1 VTRFLSFLFVL
12 FTVVGFFLP
21 GPRSVLAG
29 VGDTTVVQTLRYDTT
44 LRSGYFIFPDDS
56 SKTYEKII
64 MRYGMRCKG
73 GLISTTSNRNLGCGE
88 WDYNCYTSVIDS
100 SQTDSL
106 PASQNKYAIA
116 GNTSSVFYYSSAP
129 VYDRFDNLQQE
140 VTYTSVISE
149 TTAQPANGTTPVA
162 HPLGGSTSVQRA
174 QYLWTASELTA
185 SGLVA
190 GDITGLRLEV
200 LTASNDLQD
209 LRIRLRPATD
219 SVLSPELPSTDGFQ
233 EVYFL
238 DTPVPTTGTKQFN
251 FHQPFTWN
259 GTSNLLLD
267 LSYTLPSG
275 SSNDSTEGHDA
286 GFVAGLITDSANG
299 YLEVTNSVLLPD
311 TNGLSQISDQVTVGF
326 WAYGD
331 TSLLPSNTSIAYGTD
346 NGNGRQLNVHLPWS
360 DSKVYWDCGGAG
372 GTYDRISVSVVPADF
387 EGRWTYW
394 TFTKNTTTGEMKIWM
409 DGHVIQ
415 SGTGKTIPVN
425 LKNYTIGAGPNN
437 MQYRGRIDE
446 FSIWNKELDSTA
458 IAALLY
464 RTVTPAHPDYAR
476 LVQYY
481 SFNEGVGTVTFDRGA
496 YAATADIINPVW
508 RSRKGKDLF
517 SDFTATTYRPDV
529 TFLQGV
535 YTSTVQTYHVPDS
548 LLRSPLRVIE
558 YDVNANTLVTTDTLL
573 VWPAGGYSYTYAYD
587 GTVSDSALI
596 AATDSLV
603 QQTLNYY
610 QKRPMNF
617 ELIDFITPYG
627 INLDLD
633 GLNGKYWD
641 FDVTDFAPV
650 LKGGKYLSMNGA
662 GRNSEENDIKFIF
675 YEGIPPRTVRSV
687 TQIWPNGGWVSPSWS
702 QIYNNVYF
710 EPRDIILDPGSSMY
724 KIRSSI
730 SGHGQEGEF
739 IARNHTVSL
748 AGIIDFTRSVWTE
761 CATNP
766 IFPQG
771 GTWVYDRAGWCPG
784 KNVDLAELELTPYVT
799 PGQTVTAEYTMPFI
813 ANPGTSNYRVN
824 NTLVSYGPPNF
835 QTDAAVHVIKSP
847 SLRSEYLR
855 FNPICDDPVIVI
867 RNSGSD
873 TLTSLDITYGR
884 VGGTLSS
891 YHWTGSLTFLQ
902 TEEVVLPAP
911 AWIGSGIDRF
921 QVSVSNPNGGADG
934 YAPNDTLS
942 TDFLIPDTYYGRIV
956 LEYRPNN
963 LITQNTYSVRD
974 EQGNVLLNRA
984 PTVGGVIYRDT
995 LNLTAGCYKLYM
1007 NDSGDDGLSFWAN
1020 TNQGTGYLRI
1030 RSASSGTIL
1039 KTFNPD
1045 FGDNINYQ
1053 FTVNFSLPVDGPM
1066 AVHPG
1071 ITVFPNPNPGRFTV
1085 AIRGQRHS
1093 EMRLMVT
1100 DLSGRQVY
1108 GETVQLLQ
1116 TETSL
1121 MIDLEGV
1128 APGLYFLTA
1137 EGAGVRSL
1145 QRIIVQ

>member
-1 VTRFLSFLFVL
+1 
-12 FTVVGFFLP
+12 
-21 GPRSVLAG
+21 
-29 VGDTTVVQTLRYDTT
+29 
-44 LRSGYFIFPDDS
+44 
-56 SKTYEKII
+56 

-73 GLISTTSNRNLGCGE
+73 GLVSTTSNRNLGCGE
-88 WDYNCYTSVIDS
+88 WDYNCYTSIIDS

-106 PASQNKYAIA
+106 PASQNKYAIP
-116 GNTSSVFYYSSAP
+116 GNTSPVFYFSTSP
-129 VYDRFDNLQQE
+129 VYDYFDALQQE
-140 VTYTSVISE
+140 VTYDSVLSE
-149 TTAQPANGTTPVA
+149 TAVQPANGTTPVQ
-162 HPLGGSTSVQRA
+162 HPLGGATNVHRA
-174 QYLWTASELTA
+174 QYLWTAAELTA
-185 SGLVA
+185 SGMTA
-190 GDITGLRLEV
+190 GDITGMRLEV
-200 LTASNDLQD
+200 SSAANDLQD
-209 LRIRLRPATD
+209 LRIRIKHTAASDLA
-219 SVLSPELPSTDGFQ
+219 PELPDVNGFQ
-233 EVYFL
+233 EAYFL
-238 DTPVPTTGTKQFN
+238 NTSFAAPGTKQLN

-259 GTSNLLLD
+259 GTSNILLD
-267 LSYTLPSG
+267 MSYTLSSG
-275 SSNDSTEGHDA
+275 ASNDSTEGHDA
-286 GFVAGLITDSANG
+286 GFTAGLFTDSVNG

-311 TNGLSQISDQVTVGF
+311 TNHLSQISDQVTVAF
-326 WAYGD
+326 WSYGD
-331 TSLLPSNTSIAYGTD
+331 TSLLPSNTSITYGTD
-346 NGNGRQLNVHLPWS
+346 NANGRQLNIHLPWS

-372 GTYDRISVSVVPADF
+372 GNYDRISVSVVPSDF
-387 EGRWTYW
+387 EGRWTFW
-394 TFTKNTTTGEMKIWM
+394 AFTKNATTGEMKVWM

-415 SGTGKTIPVN
+415 SGTAKTIPVN

-437 MQYRGRIDE
+437 MQYRGRMDE
-446 FSIWNKELDSTA
+446 FSLWNKALDSTA
-458 IAALLY
+458 IASVMY
-464 RTVTPAHPDYAR
+464 RSITPAHPDFTS
-476 LVQYY
+476 LIQYY
-481 SFNEGVGTVTFDRGA
+481 PFNEGAGNVAFDQSA
-496 YAATADIINPVW
+496 SAATANISNPVW
-508 RSRKGKDLF
+508 RTRKGKDLYM
-517 SDFTATTYRPDV
+517 DFNSTTYRPDV
-529 TFLQGV
+529 TFLQGT
-535 YTSTVQTYHVPDS
+535 YTSTVQTYTVRDS
-548 LLRSPLRVIE
+548 IERSPLRVIE
-558 YDVNANTLVTTDTLL
+558 YDVDANALITVDTLF
-573 VWPAGGYSYTYAYD
+573 VWPAGVYSYTYSYD
-587 GTVSDSALI
+587 GAVSDSTLI
-596 AATDSLV
+596 ITTDSLV

-627 INLDLD
+627 INLNLD

-650 LKGGKYLSMNGA
+650 LRGGRYLSMNGA

-675 YEGIPPRTVRSV
+675 HEGTPPRTVRSV
-687 TQIWPNGGWVSPSWS
+687 TQIWPNGSWVSPSWS

-710 EPRDIILDPGSSMY
+710 EPRDITLDPGASMY

-748 AGIIDFTRSVWTE
+748 SGIIDFTRSVWTE

-766 IFPQG
+766 IYPQG
-771 GTWVYDRAGWCPG
+771 GTWIYDRAGWCPG

-799 PGQTVTAEYTMPFI
+799 PGQTVTAEYTMPYI

-835 QTDAAVHVIKSP
+835 QSDAAVYAIKSP
-847 SLRSEYLR
+847 SMRTEYLR
-855 FNPICDDPVIVI
+855 FNPICDDPVIII
-867 RNSGSD
+867 RNSGAD

-884 VGGTLSS
+884 VGGTAST
-891 YHWTGSLTFLQ
+891 YHWTGILTFLQ

-942 TDFLIPDTYYGRIV
+942 TDFQIPDTYYGRIV

-974 EQGNVLLNRA
+974 EQGNVLLSRA

-1030 RSASSGTIL
+1030 RAASSGTIL

-1066 AVHPG
+1066 SVNPG
-1071 ITVFPNPNPGRFTV
+1071 ITVFPNPTTGRFTL

-1093 EMRLMVT
+1093 DMRICVS
-1100 DLSGRQVY
+1100 DISGRQVY
-1108 GETVQLLQ
+1108 GDTVRLLQ
-1116 TETSL
+1116 TEESVL
-1121 MIDLEGV
+1121 IDLEGV
-1128 APGLYFLTA
+1128 APGLYFLSA

-1145 QRIIVQ
+1145 QRIVVQ